1 LSREKGPDVLLEAFA
16 DAEMPA
22 AAHGVFLGDGPLMP
36 ELRERARNLGVDQR
50 ISWIGCV
57 PGAGR
62 LLGAFDVLVLSS
74 RTEGTP
80 MVILE
85 GMAAGTPI
93 VATAVGGV
101 PDVLA
106 DGTGLLV
113 PPESPSDLAKAIR
126 NVLTNRTEATRR
138 AQAAR
143 LRLEHEYRVDHW
155 VERYEKVYQHVSVLA
170 AKRLP

>member
-1 LSREKGPDVLLEAFA
+1 
-16 DAEMPA
+16 
-22 AAHGVFLGDGPLMP
+22 
-36 ELRERARNLGVDQR
+36 
-50 ISWIGCV
+50 
-57 PGAGR
+57 
-62 LLGAFDVLVLSS
+62 
-74 RTEGTP
+74 